1 MICCTCNF
9 GGPHF
14 HFLKAVTIFYSS
26 DRPPHINESSSTLTF
41 SRTSTTKQ
49 KHRHVTNPH
58 PVTSDSSTWRG
69 VYPSLVTSP
78 DGLTLNLKRD
88 CPVRRMSLPP
98 EPVLRQ
104 RVPVTKTS
112 SEPMFAAS
120 FQSEPEHHSEGF
132 LIGPQVLLTSC
143 DNISTDSYDK
153 IISQPRDPL
162 SAIPSMVSSRLPVI
176 VYTQGKHIDESRA
189 ANRLRGG
196 AAESGNIC
204 HGIFSFLGLT
214 NCFCFLS
221 RNCCDGCT

>member
-1 MICCTCNF
+1 M
-9 GGPHF
+9 
-14 HFLKAVTIFYSS
+14 
-26 DRPPHINESSSTLTF
+26 
-41 SRTSTTKQ
+41 SRTRTQ
-49 KHRHVTNPH
+49 
-58 PVTSDSSTWRG
+58 
-69 VYPSLVTSP
+69 SLPTP
-78 DGLTLNLKRD
+78 QLGERD

-132 LIGPQVLLTSC
+132 LIGPQ
-143 DNISTDSYDK
+143 
-153 IISQPRDPL
+153 PRDPL

-204 HGIFSFLGLT
+204 HVRT
-214 NCFCFLS
+214 
-221 RNCCDGCT
+221 